1 MISLK
6 KGDKVFLG
14 KSGHRGFNYPT
25 PDSDTLLFDVEAE
38 KLFWVGGGDK
48 TAVLV
53 PVRSL
58 GPFKWMTDDKLVPV
72 WITKQ

>member
-1 MISLK
+1 MVSLK
-6 KGDKVFLG
+6 KGDKVFFG
-14 KSGHRGFNYPT
+14 KLGHRGFNYPT
-25 PDSDTLLFDVEAE
+25 SDSELLLFDVNAE

-58 GPFKWMTDDKLVPV
+58 SPFKWLADGKRVPV
-72 WITKQ
+72 WINKQ